1 MKALV
6 KCPFLVGLAVGVGAF
21 FAAVKTL
28 PDLGLAANVTAGLL
42 VGLLVSLALIVL
54 RPPARKKTQVRRRRA
69 DTASPAA
76 SPSTKRAADNDQPN
90 GVVISV
96 CDIVNEMVEADGE
109 CSAFLNRTTGEL
121 TTLTEDVRDALE
133 DGDPSED
140 LPVAEQEQVT
150 AFRCLLQSGE
160 LLELPSSFE
169 TQEYSIRE
177 RFSQSLPENKHREQ
191 LLSALDGPTAFRSF
205 NELVKRHGLRDAW
218 SGYRDRAFEE
228 IAVAWLESNK
238 IAYDRSNAS
247 A

>member
-1 MKALV
+1 MGVAAL
-6 KCPFLVGLAVGVGAF
+6 
-21 FAAVKTL
+21 FAAVVTL
-28 PDLGLAANVTAGLL
+28 PELGLAANVTAGLL
-42 VGLLVSLALIVL
+42 VGLLVSMALIVL
-54 RPPARKKTQVRRRRA
+54 EPPAGKGTRVRSRA
-69 DTASPAA
+69 DTAAPAA
-76 SPSTKRAADNDQPN
+76 SPSTKRAAGNDQPN
-90 GVVISV
+90 GVVISLG
-96 CDIVNEMVEADGE
+96 DIVNEMVETDRE
-109 CSAFLNRTTGEL
+109 CSAFLNRITGEL
-121 TTLTEDVRDALE
+121 ISLTEDVRDALE
-133 DGDPSED
+133 DGEPSED
-140 LPVAEQEQVT
+140 LSAAEQERLT

>member
-6 KCPFLVGLAVGVGAF
+6 KCPFLVGLAVGVVAF
-21 FAAVKTL
+21 FAAVVTQ

-54 RPPARKKTQVRRRRA
+54 RPPARKETRVRRRRA
-69 DTASPAA
+69 DTAAPAA
-76 SPSTKRAADNDQPN
+76 STKRAAGNDQPN

-96 CDIVNEMVEADGE
+96 CDIVTEMVETDGE
-109 CSAFLNRTTGEL
+109 CSAFLNRITGEL

-133 DGDPSED
+133 NGDPSED
-140 LPVAEQEQVT
+140 LPAAEQERLT
-150 AFRCLLQSGE
+150 AFRCLLESGD

-177 RFSQSLPENKHREQ
+177 RFSQSLPENEHRGQ

-205 NELVKRHGLRDAW
+205 NELVKRLGLRDAW

>member
-21 FAAVKTL
+21 FAAAVTL

-42 VGLLVSLALIVL
+42 VGMLVSMALIVL
-54 RPPARKKTQVRRRRA
+54 RPPAGKETCGRSRA
-69 DTASPAA
+69 DTAAA
-76 SPSTKRAADNDQPN
+76 STKRAAGNDF
-90 GVVISV
+90 VISV
-96 CDIVNEMVEADGE
+96 CDIVNEMVETDGE
-109 CSAFLNRTTGEL
+109 CSAFLNRITGEL
-121 TTLTEDVRDALE
+121 ITLTEDVRDALE
-133 DGDPSED
+133 DDDPSED
-140 LPVAEQEQVT
+140 LPATEQEQLT
-150 AFRCLLQSGE
+150 AFRSLLQSGE

-169 TQEYSIRE
+169 TQEYTIRE
-177 RFSQSLPENKHREQ
+177 RFCQSLPENKQREQ

-228 IAVAWLESNK
+228 IAVAWLDKNK
-238 IAYDRSNAS
+238 ITYDRSIAS